1 LDGNDPDT
9 LGKGDDTMR
18 MPMVLMAAASLFGG
32 LAIAIPAPSPGLAP
46 ARQLEPGAKSGPP
59 FAAAELTERT
69 LHRRAVEAAI
79 WGMPIV
85 SVDAMRQA
93 FVRDAGA
100 KYGDIG
106 YFSKPADWKFQTTT
120 PNASS
125 LYVYFN
131 FNTKDGPIVL
141 DFPAAVEAGLFGTL
155 LDAWQVPLV
164 DVGPKGED
172 QGKGGKY
179 LLLPPDF
186 KGALP
191 AGYIPVRS
199 ATYNGY
205 ALFRAIPATS
215 SDEDLAKAI
224 GLVKKQR
231 LYPLA
236 KAANPPDQRFIDL
249 FGKNFEG
256 IVDYDERFF
265 DRLASMVNEEPVQ
278 IRDLVA
284 MGQIRTLGIEK
295 GKDFKPDAA
304 TKTILKTA
312 VREAHAGFMQGTLDY
327 DPWWPGTRWGLLKT
341 LGAASKSGF
350 TFQTADRLDVDARGT
365 IYFMAFAPPRKL
377 GEATFYI
384 VASYDGQGKSLEG
397 ANSYKLHI
405 PAKVPAK
412 QFWAVTIY
420 DSETAGFLRDSPR
433 VGLDSFDQKMKQNGD
448 GSVDVYFGPK
458 APAGKE
464 ANWVST
470 TPGKQWFAMF
480 RFYGPEKA
488 LFEKWWKMTDIEK
501 VK

>member
-1 LDGNDPDT
+1 
-9 LGKGDDTMR
+9 MR
-18 MPMVLMAAASLFGG
+18 SRTNWAAAALLIGSALLCW
-32 LAIAIPAPSPGLAP
+32 LALPGSALQKNA
-46 ARQLEPGAKSGPP
+46 QPGAYADVAFTP
-59 FAAAELTERT
+59 AQLAERT

-93 FVRDAGA
+93 FFRDAGTR
-100 KYGDIG
+100 YGDIG

-141 DFPAAVEAGLFGTL
+141 DFPAAVGAGLFGTI

-172 QGKGGKY
+172 QGKGGRY

-186 KGALP
+186 KDALP

-236 KAANPPDQRFIDL
+236 KAANPPEQGFIDL
-249 FGKNFEG
+249 FGKNFDG
-256 IVDYDERFF
+256 IVDYDERFY
-265 DRLASMVNEEPVQ
+265 DRLAHMVNEEPVQ
-278 IRDLVA
+278 TRDLVA

-295 GKDFKPDAA
+295 GKAFKPDAA
-304 TKTILKTA
+304 IKKILKSA
-312 VREAHAGFMQGTLDY
+312 VREAHAGFMQGTLDC

-350 TFQTADRLDVDARGT
+350 TFQTADCLDVEARGT
-365 IYFMAFAPPRKL
+365 VYFMAFAPPQKL

-384 VASYDGQGKSLEG
+384 VASYDGQDNLLEG
-397 ANSYKLHI
+397 TNSYKLHI
-405 PAKVPAK
+405 PARVPAK

-420 DSETAGFLRDSPR
+420 DSEMAGFLRNSQR
-433 VGLDSFDQKMKQNGD
+433 VGVDSFDQNMKKNGD
-448 GSVDVYFGPK
+448 GSVDVFFGPK
-458 APAGKE
+458 APAGNE

-488 LFEKWWKMTDIEK
+488 LFEKSWKLTDIEK
-501 VK
+501 VR

>member
-1 LDGNDPDT
+1 MIRRGNT
-9 LGKGDDTMR
+9 IMRNGTKG
-18 MPMVLMAAASLFGG
+18 VAAALLVGSALFGC
-32 LAIAIPAPSPGLAP
+32 LAGMASAQQQQSARKDQAPFTPGELA
-46 ARQLEPGAKSGPP
+46 K
-59 FAAAELTERT
+59 RT
-69 LHRRAVEAAI
+69 MHCRAVEAAV

-85 SVDAMRQA
+85 SVDAMRHA
-93 FVRDAGA
+93 FFRDAGA

-131 FNTKDGPIVL
+131 FNTKAGPIVL
-141 DFPAAVEAGLFGTL
+141 DFPAAVGAGLFGTL

-164 DVGPKGED
+164 DVGPKGKD
-172 QGKGGKY
+172 QGKGGRY
-179 LLLPPDF
+179 LLLAPDF

-191 AGYIPVRS
+191 TGYIPVRC

-215 SDEDLAKAI
+215 SDENLAKAI
-224 GLVKKQR
+224 GLVKMQR

-236 KAANPPDQRFIDL
+236 DAASPPEQRFIDL
-249 FGKNFEG
+249 FGKTFEG
-256 IVDYDERFF
+256 IVDYDERFY
-265 DRLASMVNEEPVQ
+265 DRLARMLNEEPVQ
-278 IRDLVA
+278 TRDLVA
-284 MGQIRTLGIEK
+284 MGQLRALGIEK
-295 GKDFKPDAA
+295 GKAFKPNAG
-304 TKTILKTA
+304 TKAILKTA

-341 LGAASKSGF
+341 LGAASKSSF
-350 TFQTADRLDVDARGT
+350 TFQTADRLDVDARST
-365 IYFMAFAPPRKL
+365 VYFMAFAPPQKL
-377 GEATFYI
+377 GEASFYL
-384 VASYDGQGKSLEG
+384 VASYDGRGELLEG
-397 ANSYKLHI
+397 ANSYQLHI
-405 PAKVPAK
+405 PAHVPAR

-433 VGLDSFDQKMKQNGD
+433 VGIDSFDQKMKKNTD

-458 APAGKE
+458 APIGME

-480 RFYGPEKA
+480 RFYGPEKT
-488 LFEKWWKMTDIEK
+488 LFEKSWKLTDIEK